1 MGTPNGCHGIHARLY
16 LFGGGA
22 SHEWSTSMTNETRQ
36 MVREMEQTDEQGVP
50 CHVHHPD
57 AGGKCW
63 RPATMEVYG
72 LRFCEIHGENV
83 RLGAL
88 SQAGHRAFVFFSRY
102 NNPEI
107 ESFGGLIDV
116 ELGNAAAR
124 VRNAM
129 PSGDEETQALLR
141 AFPEATEEV
150 REHVLADNEEE
161 PGLPTFYDSTLDAL
175 YVVHECMEI
184 AYQDGQTW
192 LVEMLEAERESL
204 SAHAACAYRMRQQER
219 AGARPVG

>member
-1 MGTPNGCHGIHARLY
+1 MDAAVYTHAPASLV
-16 LFGGGA
+16 GA
-22 SHEWSTSMTNETRQ
+22 FLDRSTSMTNEPRQ
-36 MVREMEQTDEQGVP
+36 MVREMDPTDEQSVP

-57 AGGKCW
+57 AGGPCR

-88 SQAGHRAFVFFSRY
+88 SQEGHRAFVFFSRY
-102 NNPEI
+102 NNPEV

-116 ELGNAAAR
+116 ELGNAVAR

-129 PSGDEETQALLR
+129 PSGEEETRALLR

-150 REHVLADNEEE
+150 REHVLADSEDE
-161 PGLPTFYDSTLDAL
+161 PGFPTFYDSLLDSL

-192 LVEMLEAERESL
+192 LVEMLEGERESL

-219 AGARPVG
+219 DGAQPVG